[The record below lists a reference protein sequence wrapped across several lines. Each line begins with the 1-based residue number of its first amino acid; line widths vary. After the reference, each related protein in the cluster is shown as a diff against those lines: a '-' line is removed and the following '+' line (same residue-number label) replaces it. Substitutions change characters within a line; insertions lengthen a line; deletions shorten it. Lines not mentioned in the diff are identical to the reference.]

1 MFPKVRL
8 ISLVAIAM
16 ISSYFSVG
24 CDSDCPRS
32 CPAAVL
38 GLGIGV
44 YGAVD
49 GAGVAVSGVEATF
62 MGPTTVTL
70 SCEPSANVPAATSCF
85 WPLDAQFVPGTYTLL
100 VAAPGFRAQELSA
113 TLSVPPPTC
122 GCPAAKIEPSTV
134 TLDPA

>member
-1 MFPKVRL
+1 MLAKIWL
-8 ISLVAIAM
+8 IALLAVV
-16 ISSYFSVG
+16 SSYSAG
-24 CDSDCPRS
+24 CNSCPPS

-49 GAGVAVSGVEATF
+49 GAGVAVSGVEATL

-85 WPLDAQFVPGTYTLL
+85 WPLDAQFVAGTYTLL
-100 VAAPGFRAQELSA
+100 VAAPGFRAQEFSA

-134 TLDPA
+134 TLDPS

>member
-1 MFPKVRL
+1 MFPK
-8 ISLVAIAM
+8 IWLVALFAVV
-16 ISSYFSVG
+16 SSYSAAG
-24 CDSDCPRS
+24 CNNDCPPS

-49 GAGVAVSGVEATF
+49 GAGVAVSGVEATL

-70 SCEPSANVPAATSCF
+70 SCEPSANVPAATSCL
-85 WPLDAQFVPGTYTLL
+85 WPLDAQFVAGAYTLL
-100 VAAPGFRAQELSA
+100 VAAPGFRAQEFSA
-113 TLSVPPPTC
+113 TLSVGPPTC
-122 GCPAAKIEPSTV
+122 GCPSAGIEPSTV